1 MIDTINARSAAPHLS
16 VQSAQ
21 AQADAFLQALT
32 DTAAAK
38 GVALV
43 ARGSVVAA
51 SQFPDWPTKLAE
63 ALCAD
68 PSLAGQSN
76 QTLAA
81 VIEARS
87 GKTGFNSKLLS
98 KTLSNLQRSY
108 AVGVLERHGYA
119 TATLAKGTDIKRIVR
134 DNVRVA
140 TTEALEASTV
150 EIKTTFY
157 ADGLSID
164 SRPYQ
169 YRQRQTTPTGNP
181 WYGWRRH
188 TATNGTGAT
197 RSRRR
202 GVPHQGRSGAGGGNL
217 RTGTAAYRARSGI
230 QGTPQP
236 VWSPVSG
243 PRHGPAS
250 QTALGA
256 GSPDRRQRLFVSFL
270 LGMRNCVGGLVAPLD
285 AVVDRWI
292 EAACPGTRSTDKARK
307 RKQLRSIIER
317 RKLMANDTIS

>member
-76 QTLAA
+76 QALAA

-87 GKTGFNSKLLS
+87 GKAGFNTKLLS

-140 TTEALEASTV
+140 TAEALQASTV
-150 EIKTTFY
+150 EIRTTFY

-164 SRPYQ
+164 GRPYL

-181 WYGWRRH
+181 WYDFCIRI
-188 TATNGTGAT
+188 A
-197 RSRRR
+197 
-202 GVPHQGRSGAGGGNL
+202 GVD
-217 RTGTAAYRARSGI
+217 
-230 QGTPQP
+230 TPL
-236 VWSPVSG
+236 
-243 PRHGPAS
+243 
-250 QTALGA
+250 QTALVLRG
-256 GSPDRRQRLFVSFL
+256 
-270 LGMRNCVGGLVAPLD
+270 VGIGEFRTKD
-285 AVVDRWI
+285 
-292 EAACPGTRSTDKARK
+292 EAARAVATSEQAQRRTALDREYKEHRSLSGLLPAAQGTAQPLTQHWERVALTVGSARS
-307 RKQLRSIIER
+307 
-317 RKLMANDTIS
+317 

>member
-119 TATLAKGTDIKRIVR
+119 TATLAKFGSPPPRPWRHPRSRSRPPSMQTAYRLM
-134 DNVRVA
+134 VA
-140 TTEALEASTV
+140 PISTVSGRPRLRETRGMTSVSVSLASTHRY
-150 EIKTTFY
+150 KRHWCY
-157 ADGLSID
+157 AESASGS
-164 SRPYQ
+164 SAPR
-169 YRQRQTTPTGNP
+169 TK
-181 WYGWRRH
+181 
-188 TATNGTGAT
+188 
-197 RSRRR
+197 RR
-202 GVPHQGRSGAGGGNL
+202 GRWQPPNRHSGVPR
-217 RTGTAAYRARSGI
+217 
-230 QGTPQP
+230 
-236 VWSPVSG
+236 
-243 PRHGPAS
+243 
-250 QTALGA
+250 
-256 GSPDRRQRLFVSFL
+256 
-270 LGMRNCVGGLVAPLD
+270 
-285 AVVDRWI
+285 
-292 EAACPGTRSTDKARK
+292 
-307 RKQLRSIIER
+307 
-317 RKLMANDTIS
+317 

>member
-1 MIDTINARSAAPHLS
+1 MTNTINARSA
-16 VQSAQ
+16 Q
-21 AQADAFLQALT
+21 AQADVFLQTLT

-87 GKTGFNSKLLS
+87 GKTGFNTKLLS

-108 AVGVLERHGYA
+108 AVGVLERYGYA
-119 TATLAKGTDIKRIVR
+119 TASLAKGTDIKRIVR

-140 TTEALEASTV
+140 TPEALEASTV

-181 WYGWRRH
+181 WYDFCVRIGGSD
-188 TATNGTGAT
+188 TPLQMVLVL
-197 RSRRR
+197 R
-202 GVPHQGRSGAGGGNL
+202 GV
-217 RTGTAAYRARSGI
+217 GI
-230 QGTPQP
+230 
-236 VWSPVSG
+236 SEF
-243 PRHGPAS
+243 
-250 QTALGA
+250 
-256 GSPDRRQRLFVSFL
+256 RQK
-270 LGMRNCVGGLVAPLD
+270 D
-285 AVVDRWI
+285 
-292 EAACPGTRSTDKARK
+292 EAAQAVATPEQAQRRSKLDREAKEHRSLAG
-307 RKQLRSIIER
+307 LRSAACSRLATAFPSHPARTFSE
-317 RKLMANDTIS
+317 